1 MKRVAII
8 AGVLGLG
15 LTVWMLAQFGITAI
29 FSLVITGGWGILAAT
44 LFHTVQVALSAQAW
58 HVIAGPQKPP
68 TRPAPS
74 TPLTFKA
81 YFALRCVREGVNNLL
96 PVAQVG
102 GEVCSSRLLAR
113 RGLGVRH
120 AAAAT
125 ICDLTLELLSQVVFT
140 LSGLAVLLLLVKRSA
155 LTDELVESAL
165 VALAIGLAVFASQWL
180 GALALVEGL
189 LMKIAAHLG
198 WQGAQQAKGL
208 HEQVLQLY
216 KAKKNS
222 LFAFALQFVAW
233 ALGAVE
239 VCLILHFLGHDCS
252 LWVGFVIEGV
262 GEAAKSIGFAV
273 PGALGVS
280 EGGYV
285 LVGELFGVAPQVAM
299 ALSLIKRVREIL
311 WGLPSL
317 ALWQWLEH
325 AWCATPEPDEMQGQ
339 PAARLCPN
347 TLSRPSL

>member
-1 MKRVAII
+1 MKRVAVI
-8 AGVLGLG
+8 AGVVGLG
-15 LTVWMLAQFGITAI
+15 LTVWMLVQFGAGAI
-29 FSLVITGGWGILAAT
+29 LSLVMAGGWGILAAVV
-44 LFHTVQVALSAQAW
+44 FHAVQVALSAQAW
-58 HVIAGPQKPP
+58 RVIAGPPNP
-68 TRPAPS
+68 NTATGRFN
-74 TPLTFKA
+74 PLKFKD

-113 RGLGVRH
+113 RGLGTRH

-125 ICDLTLELLSQVVFT
+125 ICDLTLELLSQVAFT

-155 LTDELVESAL
+155 VTDELVESAL
-165 VALAIGLAVFASQWL
+165 VALAVGVVVFASQWL
-180 GALALVEGL
+180 GALALVEVL
-189 LMKIAAHLG
+189 LVKIAGHLG
-198 WQGAQQAKGL
+198 WQGAHTMRGL
-208 HEQVLQLY
+208 HEQVLVLY
-216 KAKKNS
+216 KAKRRTVV
-222 LFAFALQFVAW
+222 AFVLQSVAW

-239 VCLILHFLGHDCS
+239 VCLILHFLGHGCS

-285 LVGELFGVAPQVAM
+285 LVGGLFGVPPQVAM
-299 ALSLIKRVREIL
+299 ALSLIKRVREIV

-325 AWCATPEPDEMQGQ
+325 SWCAVPEPEE
-339 PAARLCPN
+339 PHASLCNN
-347 TLSRPSL
+347 TISGTS

>member
-8 AGVLGLG
+8 AGVVGLG
-15 LTVWMLAQFGITAI
+15 LTVWMLAQFGAGAI
-29 FSLVITGGWGILAAT
+29 LSLIMAGGWGILAAV

-58 HVIAGPQKPP
+58 RVIAGPQVNPL
-68 TRPAPS
+68 PS
-74 TPLTFKA
+74 SIPLKLKD

-113 RGLGVRH
+113 RGLGTRH

-140 LSGLAVLLLLVKRSA
+140 LSGLAILLLLVKRSA
-155 LTDELVESAL
+155 ITDELVESAL
-165 VALAIGLAVFASQWL
+165 VALAIGAVLFASQWL
-180 GALALVEGL
+180 GALALVEVL
-189 LMKIAAHLG
+189 LAKIAGHLG
-198 WQGAQQAKGL
+198 WNGVQSMRGL
-208 HEQVLQLY
+208 HEQVLALY
-216 KAKKNS
+216 KAKGNA
-222 LFAFALQFVAW
+222 LWAFFLQFVAW

-239 VCLILHFLGHDCS
+239 VCLILHFLGHGCS

-285 LVGELFGVAPQVAM
+285 LVGGLFGVPPQVAM
-299 ALSLIKRVREIL
+299 ALSLIKRVREIV

-325 AWCATPEPDEMQGQ
+325 KWCATPEPEDVR
-339 PAARLCPN
+339 PTHHASLCQS
-347 TLSRPSL
+347 TISSTSL